1 MEGVKPP
8 LSMSAAKGEI
18 MVQVPLKDYVYANA
32 RVRAMNARLLDQDVF
47 KNMLD
52 APDYNRAI
60 AVLEETEYGEDIE
73 HFMMEGA
80 RPTTMDRAFNRNF
93 VRSFS
98 HIKDFFMG
106 KPEEMVGALLSRWD
120 LYNLKTVLR
129 GMRALVP
136 KSEIMRNL
144 IPIGSLDQVT
154 LEEIAN
160 QPDLRASLDVIVMF
174 SLQWDIPYGQ
184 AISAN
189 LNEFLR
195 EHDLSILELALDKF
209 HYEKVMGMLKGGD
222 ANTRLVREVVTM
234 EVDAINIGT
243 LMRICGLELT
253 DTKAEDY
260 FVPGGTIATAKE
272 FARILEL
279 KQPEQVYEALC
290 RKTPYRKAL
299 EAAWRNFDERG
310 ESAFEDEMEKHI
322 IETCLKM
329 SKDPLGIGVIIE
341 YMWKKYLE
349 ITNLRIILRG
359 KSIGLI
365 ESQIRKELFVWDA

>member
-1 MEGVKPP
+1 
-8 LSMSAAKGEI
+8 
-18 MVQVPLKDYVYANA
+18 MVQVPLKDYSYANA
-32 RVRAMNARLLDQDVF
+32 RVRAMNARLLDLSVYKDL
-47 KNMLD
+47 LD

-60 AVLEETEYGEDIE
+60 AVLEDTEYGEDIE

-80 RPTTMDRAFNRNF
+80 RPTTMDRAFNRNLI
-93 VRSFS
+93 RNFS
-98 HIKDFFMG
+98 QIKDFFMG
-106 KPEEMVGALLSRWD
+106 KPEEMVNALLSRWD

-129 GMRALVP
+129 GIRALIP
-136 KSEIMRNL
+136 KAEIVRNL

-154 LEEIAN
+154 LEEIAS
-160 QPDLRASLDVIVMF
+160 QPDLRAALDAIVMF
-174 SLQWDIPYGQ
+174 SPQWDIHYGM
-184 AISAN
+184 AVSAN
-189 LNEFLR
+189 LAEFLR
-195 EHDLSILELALDKF
+195 EHDLSILELGMDGY
-209 HYEKVMGMLKGGD
+209 HYEQVIGMLGGGD

-234 EVDAINIGT
+234 EVDSINIAT

-253 DTKAEDY
+253 GARAEDY
-260 FVPGGTIATAKE
+260 FIPGGTIATAKE
-272 FARILEL
+272 FARIMEL
-279 KQPEQVYEALC
+279 RQPEQVYEALC

-299 EAAWRNFDERG
+299 EAAWNSFDERG

-329 SKDPLGIGVIIE
+329 SKDPLGIGVIVE

-365 ESQIRKELFVWDA
+365 ESQIRKELFMWDAEAREK

>member
-1 MEGVKPP
+1 
-8 LSMSAAKGEI
+8 
-18 MVQVPLKDYVYANA
+18 MVQVPLKDYTYANA
-32 RVRAMNARLLDQDVF
+32 RVRAMNARLLEQDVY
-47 KNMLD
+47 KNLLD

-93 VRSFS
+93 IRNFS
-98 HIKDFFMG
+98 RIKDFFMG
-106 KPEEMVGALLSRWD
+106 RPEEMVNALLSRWD

-129 GMRALVP
+129 GMRALIP
-136 KSEIMRNL
+136 KAEIMRNL
-144 IPIGSLDQVT
+144 VPIGTLDQVI
-154 LEEIAN
+154 LEEIAG
-160 QPDLRASLDVIVMF
+160 QPDLRAALDAIVMF
-174 SLQWDIPYGQ
+174 SPQWDIPYGQ
-184 AISAN
+184 AITAK
-189 LNEFLR
+189 LAEFLR

-209 HYEKVMGMLKGGD
+209 HYEKVAGMLKGGD
-222 ANTRLVREVVTM
+222 ANTKLVREVVTM
-234 EVDAINIGT
+234 EVDAINIAT
-243 LMRICGLELT
+243 LMRICGLELAE
-253 DTKAEDY
+253 TKSEDY

-272 FARILEL
+272 FARIMEL

-299 EAAWRNFDERG
+299 EAAWKSFDERG

-365 ESQIRKELFVWDA
+365 ESQIRKELFVWDSEAREK